1 MFASAFARQ
10 KFNLFD
16 NANFRHS
23 ILTYKLSKSVLEKHE
38 SSLGDEKWDVME
50 QAFYA
55 CIDMGQN
62 DLAETYVNRLSEQ
75 FPGLYYI

>member
-1 MFASAFARQ
+1 M
-10 KFNLFD
+10 
-16 NANFRHS
+16 
-23 ILTYKLSKSVLEKHE
+23 LEKHE

-62 DLAETYVNRLSEQ
+62 DLAETYLNRLSEQ
-75 FPGLYYI
+75 FPGLYCTKVLISSDYTVVNGQFKKGL